1 MEQLGAADPQQ
12 VGPYTLMG
20 RLGAGGMGAV
30 YLGRSAGGRTVAV
43 KVVRPELAEDGSFR
57 ARFRQEVAAARQVAG
72 AFTAPV
78 VDADTEAA
86 TPWMATAFVVGVS
99 LQQAVARHGP
109 LPEETVRTLAAGLA
123 EALAEVH
130 RAGLIHRDLKP
141 GNVLLALD
149 GPHVID
155 FGISRAA
162 DGTGLTTT
170 GAVIGSA
177 PYMSPEQALGEP
189 LTPASDVFAL
199 GSTVA
204 YAALGTRLFGDGV
217 GAAVLFRVVN
227 TEPDLGGLPDGIR
240 HLVAAC
246 LAKNPNHRP
255 APGQLVELVE
265 RIGRPDPA
273 GGWLPQA
280 VAADVLGV
288 RGVLTALPGPMPAPP
303 AGPPDGPPHAT
314 PQGPPGA
321 TSPFPADRVPQDAV
335 PRDAVPGRRPSRR
348 AVLLGIGGG
357 VLAAAGTA
365 TTIALLDDRG
375 GSTGAGGTA
384 TAGGSSGTPTA
395 LVRPSGLDVPEA
407 RPSWQVT
414 QPNPC
419 PQVLS
424 AEGVVVCVS
433 ILKIWGVDDA
443 GKTKWTVDGTTTGG
457 VFAIDP
463 TTPRPVAGLD
473 GGRLHVSGQGAHAP
487 ELLSFTL
494 ADGKLDWRL
503 AQDQKNLTGVVAFA
517 GIRAGKA
524 YLLGTGDGKD
534 RGAAPSG
541 THVWAVDLAARRSL
555 WVYGEDTMLVQ
566 TALLPGDRIVV
577 SDFDQLKALD
587 AKGGVAWE
595 RRLPALG
602 LGAAGKYVLALDK
615 DSTLTALDP
624 DDRGSP
630 AWTVSGVVGA
640 APRGDGFPG
649 SEDGSVLYFLRRDA
663 DGGYSVGTLD
673 PANGR
678 TGWRTPLPLDS
689 PEATLLG
696 ARLLCADGNLYRMG
710 PDAVIWA
717 LDPANGKARWKYSG
731 LKGKDTLKLAWTAGA
746 GRLCVSDTA
755 TQTITSLPAKGS

>member
-1 MEQLGAADPQQ
+1 MEQLGAADPRQA
-12 VGPYTLMG
+12 GPYTLMG

-43 KVVRPELAEDGSFR
+43 KVVRPELAQDGSFR
-57 ARFRQEVAAARQVAG
+57 ARFRQEVAAARQVSG

-86 TPWMATAFVVGVS
+86 TPWMATAFVVGVP
-99 LQQAVARHGP
+99 LQDAVARHGP

-123 EALAEVH
+123 EALTEVH

-204 YAALGTRLFGDGV
+204 YAALGIRLFGDGA

-240 HLVAAC
+240 HLVAGC

-255 APGQLVELVE
+255 TPRQLVELVE

-273 GGWLPQA
+273 SGWLPPA
-280 VAADVLGV
+280 VATDVV
-288 RGVLTALPGPMPAPP
+288 AARAVLTALPLPTPAAEPP
-303 AGPPDGPPHAT
+303 AGPPAAPP
-314 PQGPPGA
+314 PV
-321 TSPFPADRVPQDAV
+321 PADRTPG
-335 PRDAVPGRRPSRR
+335 DAVPGRRPSRR
-348 AVLLGIGGG
+348 AVLFGVGGG
-357 VLAAAGTA
+357 VLAATGAA
-365 TTIALLDDRG
+365 TTLALLKDRG
-375 GSTGAGGTA
+375 GAGAEARGPGSTPSA
-384 TAGGSSGTPTA
+384 P
-395 LVRPSGLDVPEA
+395 VRPSGADVPEIK
-407 RPSWQVT
+407 PGWQVT

-424 AEGVVVCVS
+424 ADGVVVCVS
-433 ILKIWGVDDA
+433 ILKIWGVDDD
-443 GKTKWTVDGTTTGG
+443 GRTKWTVDGATTGG

-463 TTPRPVAGLD
+463 TTPRSVAGVD
-473 GGRLHVSGQGAHAP
+473 GGRLYLYGGATPSP
-487 ELLSFTL
+487 ELLAFTL

-503 AQDQKNLTGVVAFA
+503 AQGRKNAAGGLSFA

-524 YLLGTGDGKD
+524 YLLGLGDGND
-534 RGAAPSG
+534 HGALVPAG
-541 THVWAVDLAARRSL
+541 THVWTVDLATRQSL
-555 WVYGEDTMLVQ
+555 WFHGEDTMLLQ
-566 TALLPGDRIVV
+566 STLPSDDRIVV
-577 SDFDQLKALD
+577 SNLDQLKALD
-587 AKGGVAWE
+587 GKGETVWE
-595 RRLPALG
+595 RRLAALG
-602 LGAAGKYVLALDK
+602 LGTAGTYVLAPDK
-615 DSTLTALDP
+615 DGTLTALTP
-624 DDRGSP
+624 DTGSP
-630 AWTVSGVVGA
+630 AWTVGGVVGA
-640 APRGDGFPG
+640 SLRGDGFAT
-649 SEDGSVLYFLRRDA
+649 SEDGRVLHVLWQDG
-663 DGGYSVGTLD
+663 DGGFSVGAVD

-678 TGWRTPLPLDS
+678 TAWRTPLPPDS
-689 PEATLLG
+689 PEAPYLG
-696 ARLLCADGNLYRMG
+696 ARLLRADGNLYRMG
-710 PDAVIWA
+710 ADAVLWA
-717 LDPANGKARWKYSG
+717 LDPANGEARWKYSG
-731 LKGKDTLKLAWTAGA
+731 LKGKDTSKLAWTAGA
-746 GRLCVSDTA
+746 GRLCVSDT
-755 TQTITSLPAKGS
+755 TTRTITSLPAKGA